1 MCLLSEN
8 LLLITSYSIGFEE
21 LGFEGEEL
29 DEEEF
34 EELGF
39 EDEELDE
46 EELEELGG
54 LTGGLLITT
63 LQSTKV
69 ELLATS
75 KISTRTFEKAA
86 LIFILLLV

>member
-8 LLLITSYSIGFEE
+8 LLLITSYSI
-21 LGFEGEEL
+21 
-29 DEEEF
+29 EF

-63 LQSTKV
+63 LQSIKV

-75 KISTRTFEKAA
+75 KISTRTFERAA
-86 LIFILLLV
+86 LILILLLV

>member
-8 LLLITSYSIGFEE
+8 LLLITSYSIG
-21 LGFEGEEL
+21 
-29 DEEEF
+29 F

-75 KISTRTFEKAA
+75 KISTRTFERAA
-86 LIFILLLV
+86 LILILLLV

>member
-8 LLLITSYSIGFEE
+8 LLLITSYSI
-21 LGFEGEEL
+21 
-29 DEEEF
+29 EF

-75 KISTRTFEKAA
+75 KFPHEHSKEQH
-86 LIFILLLV
+86 

>member
-29 DEEEF
+29 DEEE
-34 EELGF
+34 
-39 EDEELDE
+39 
-46 EELEELGG
+46 LEELGG

-63 LQSTKV
+63 LQSTKI

-75 KISTRTFEKAA
+75 KISTRTLERAA
-86 LIFILLLV
+86 LILILLLV